1 MPSKSKSGQIRI
13 IGGAWRGR
21 KLRFS
26 TYAGLRPTPDRVRET
41 LFSWLQPVI
50 LNARCLDLFSGSGA
64 LGFEASSRGAAQV
77 VMVERNLQAC
87 REIRIQ
93 LEILAARGVEVITA
107 DSLAYLRGS
116 ARDFDIVFLDPPF
129 DSGLLEPCCQ
139 YLESSGWLV
148 PGAYIYLE
156 ARGRNSLPSLPSNW
170 NLLRS
175 KQAGEVGYYL
185 ARKDLNPLEGKTGHS
200 FNEYNNTD

>member
-1 MPSKSKSGQIRI
+1 MPLRSKSGQIRI

-26 TYAGLRPTPDRVRET
+26 THAGLRPTPDRVRET

-50 LNARCLDLFSGSGA
+50 LNARCLDLFAGSGA
-64 LGFEASSRGAAQV
+64 LGLEASSRGAAQV
-77 VMVERNLQAC
+77 VMVERSLQAC

-93 LEILAARGVEVITA
+93 LEVLAARGVEVITA

-116 ARDFDIVFLDPPF
+116 AQEFDIVFLDPPF

-156 ARGRNSLPSLPSNW
+156 APGRDSLPSLPSNW

-185 ARKDLNPLEGKTGHS
+185 ARKD
-200 FNEYNNTD
+200 